1 MNGYYISILQG
12 SLMTVAVALGS
23 LLLAVVFGLL
33 GAAARLSHNAL
44 ARAVGTVY
52 LSLIHI

>member
-23 LLLAVVFGLL
+23 LLLSVVFGKEKNV
-33 GAAARLSHNAL
+33 R
-44 ARAVGTVY
+44 
-52 LSLIHI
+52 IC